1 MICKRTFLLLVC
13 ITLLLSCT
21 VTRNYNPNKKFSPEE
36 LQVDFNTMQNI
47 LVEKHPSLYWYTPE
61 DSMNFFFNASAYKIR
76 DSMTELQFAWRVVAP
91 LLTSIHC
98 GHTSFIMSKEWQH
111 FIRDKRIPS
120 FPLFLKVWKDS
131 MMVVASM
138 IKNSPV
144 PPGSFITAI
153 NGIPV
158 RQLIDIMFQFMPA
171 DGYSDNLNYIKL
183 SADFPFYHRNIF
195 GLNPFYNIDF
205 TDSNGVARQRM
216 VPWWYPVSDST
227 RPIKKVKRQKMSAAE
242 KRLRYRSVKIDSNTA
257 VMDVNSFTKGK
268 LKSFY
273 KQSFKEIKSKKIQN
287 LIIDLRI
294 NGGGD
299 INKAVSLAR
308 YISDNP
314 FRVADSAWAKSKN
327 LSPYSGRI
335 SNSFWNN
342 LALLFFTKKKQ
353 QGKYHFGFW
362 ERHVFKPKKRL
373 HFDGQTYILIN
384 GLTFSAASLF
394 CNIVRDQPNITLV
407 GEETGGGWYG
417 NSGILIPNITLPNT
431 HLRIR
436 LPLFRLVSYDHPSVK
451 GSGVMPEW
459 YIGPDWRDI
468 LKGKDTKL
476 DAVLKKINE
485 NHFIQPH

>member
-1 MICKRTFLLLVC
+1 
-13 ITLLLSCT
+13 
-21 VTRNYNPNKKFSPEE
+21 
-36 LQVDFNTMQNI
+36 
-47 LVEKHPSLYWYTPE
+47 
-61 DSMNFFFNASAYKIR
+61 
-76 DSMTELQFAWRVVAP
+76 
-91 LLTSIHC
+91 
-98 GHTSFIMSKEWQH
+98 
-111 FIRDKRIPS
+111 
-120 FPLFLKVWKDS
+120 
-131 MMVVASM
+131 
-138 IKNSPV
+138 
-144 PPGSFITAI
+144 
-153 NGIPV
+153 
-158 RQLIDIMFQFMPA
+158 
-171 DGYSDNLNYIKL
+171 
-183 SADFPFYHRNIF
+183 
-195 GLNPFYNIDF
+195 
-205 TDSNGVARQRM
+205 
-216 VPWWYPVSDST
+216 
-227 RPIKKVKRQKMSAAE
+227 
-242 KRLRYRSVKIDSNTA
+242 
-257 VMDVNSFTKGK
+257 MDVNSFTKGK
-268 LKSFY
+268 LNSFY

-287 LIIDLRI
+287 LVIDLRI

-308 YISDNP
+308 YISDSP
-314 FRVADSAWAKSKN
+314 FRVADSAWAKTKN
-327 LSPYSGRI
+327 LRPYSGRI

-342 LALLFFTKKKQ
+342 LALLFFTKKKRD
-353 QGKYHFGFW
+353 GKFHFGFW
-362 ERHVFKPKKRL
+362 ENHVFKPKKRL